1 HHLQRAICTGLII
14 PTPEVFVIEQEDFF
28 DKYYP
33 ANYKM
38 PRQMIHMQPLGLEQ
52 DIPDY
57 DMDSADEMWVNQQ
70 MKRLDLTPLKFEHM
84 MDRLE
89 KSSEQTVVLLNEAKA
104 LLKQDDEV
112 SIAVYDYWLN
122 KRLKTQHPLILSV
135 KTENRPGTSTNNPQQ
150 CIGFARRRVGRGG
163 RIILDRVRTNMDDF
177 WSLFDHTIRDSQ
189 IKSQSN
195 NDSNENENV
204 DRDQLYLSSSSDRIQ
219 NFEHLHSQA
228 QSQSQYNQQRYP
240 QQHKLFRNRNNSEQ
254 STSYISGGV
263 DDQSPAPTIEMQS
276 DIEES
281 SSLATQSAAAA
292 FATTTD
298 PINVKRKM
306 DDILTSNS
314 LSGGEKEGSSSFN
327 NLNSNLLLMNNNR
340 THLNNDLN
348 SSNSVSS
355 SNLNENISYNVIKTE
370 VVLDD
375 NVSINQEQQEDA
387 MVTDSL
393 SSNNN
398 HNADILDDEDVNLAR
413 LNCLVEFSEDTKIQI
428 EMQRLRR
435 DTLTPPSSVS
445 AAATS
450 NIVLFNDC
458 DPLFLTEPFS
468 YADIRSSNNT
478 ENNLFS
484 VTSTPA
490 ESPKDDLNNSQS
502 LLNEHQSKQ
511 NSGIDFNLSGES
523 LNELNLSLGDAE
535 DNQKVLESFLQ
546 ECQIDDINQQPNFWN
561 GILEDGNVL
570 LDVIGGGVGG
580 DESKKNKTPKQRA
593 HKVRHWKR
601 YQLGNCSKFTIK
613 NSIDRG
619 KDDSYSFFKK
629 DDLKSLSVKN
639 EQQTSDIIASPVTQG
654 SISSTSCI
662 LASNTTKGTS
672 AITDSSN
679 QSLPKIPL
687 SNQIQSQQLIS
698 VPLVQPQIIQNQPI
712 AVVYSTNSSSNYN
725 FTQQSPQQQI
735 LRQYPATNAVQQ
747 FQIIKQDDENTE
759 VSQSS
764 KSINTS
770 ASGCANTS
778 NNGNFVKL
786 SSYPIVVSDLNSQQ
800 QNTLSAVASNHNYS
814 LQPTS
819 QPIVI
824 GSSQSTPGGG
834 KIIFSSAG
842 GNTTGHVIPHL
853 KEIPTTNLKLK
864 LLSGNS
870 NQQTQQSSQM
880 IQQQQ
885 QTISNNQQQTQNPQQ
900 QTRVKL
906 DRNSSGMLIEQQ
918 SDGSSPNQQ
927 KRVVYSKLRFDGS
940 QIAQLQSNPAGAG
953 VATTT
958 VVTTSQTTADK
969 LNNSLSATASIDA
982 AATAVNNPAN
992 TTMNSTTASNSINR

>member
-1 HHLQRAICTGLII
+1 
-14 PTPEVFVIEQEDFF
+14 
-28 DKYYP
+28 
-33 ANYKM
+33 
-38 PRQMIHMQPLGLEQ
+38 
-52 DIPDY
+52 
-57 DMDSADEMWVNQQ
+57 
-70 MKRLDLTPLKFEHM
+70 
-84 MDRLE
+84 
-89 KSSEQTVVLLNEAKA
+89 
-104 LLKQDDEV
+104 
-112 SIAVYDYWLN
+112 
-122 KRLKTQHPLILSV
+122 
-135 KTENRPGTSTNNPQQ
+135 
-150 CIGFARRRVGRGG
+150 
-163 RIILDRVRTNMDDF
+163 MDDF

-314 LSGGEKEGSSSFN
+314 LSGVEKEGSSSFN

-413 LNCLVEFSEDTKIQI
+413 LSSYIKTSSNFRKNNHVENSNIRRNSTPFDEFLQEVRNDWLHFRPKTPPPLPSLSPTDCLVEFSEDTKIQI

-735 LRQYPATNAVQQ
+735 LRQYPATNV
-747 FQIIKQDDENTE
+747 
-759 VSQSS
+759 
-764 KSINTS
+764 
-770 ASGCANTS
+770 
-778 NNGNFVKL
+778 
-786 SSYPIVVSDLNSQQ
+786 
-800 QNTLSAVASNHNYS
+800 
-814 LQPTS
+814 
-819 QPIVI
+819 
-824 GSSQSTPGGG
+824 
-834 KIIFSSAG
+834 
-842 GNTTGHVIPHL
+842 TT
-853 KEIPTTNLKLK
+853 
-864 LLSGNS
+864 
-870 NQQTQQSSQM
+870 
-880 IQQQQ
+880 QQQQ
-885 QTISNNQQQTQNPQQ
+885 QQQQQRLNIKLHKQQQQQRIVTQGVTQILTSNQQQNFLQNKIYFKQ
-900 QTRVKL
+900 
-906 DRNSSGMLIEQQ
+906 DS
-918 SDGSSPNQQ
+918 GSSNQNTTVFTLSSLKIENNDQQPQGSNSIDPQNTPLIVATTPKQSTGQSGGQTGQTQIINVSNSALAAAAARGGSIIIDGTIDGNGTYVLTSGLGTNQQQ
-927 KRVVYSKLRFDGS
+927 KRTLNGPNTIDRNGEFFNYFLFAFMYRIKIYKLF
-940 QIAQLQSNPAGAG
+940 N
-953 VATTT
+953 
-958 VVTTSQTTADK
+958 
-969 LNNSLSATASIDA
+969 
-982 AATAVNNPAN
+982 
-992 TTMNSTTASNSINR
+992 